1 MRSSISLRGKPSQQ
15 CIRHGSENLK
25 HWRQGRRSG
34 YISQKMFNLNDSK
47 HKRPRTWRIMR
58 RPNLWKIVLEEGEE
72 KHIKITE
79 ITSNKIIE
87 ESFPNLTKEWPA
99 YQGIRSIQ
107 DRAKKK
113 KNSPGYIIIKTLS
126 LQNKERIKDAR
137 EKI

>member
-15 CIRHGSENLK
+15 YIRHGSENLK

-113 KNSPGYIIIKTLS
+113 NSPGYIIIKTLS